1 MDLFKNVLFGNHAD
15 YGNDID
21 IESRNCPKSFM
32 MCTNNKLYIVDTRKF
47 MCDIEGFS
55 NFYHS
60 IS

>member
-1 MDLFKNVLFGNHAD
+1 
-15 YGNDID
+15 
-21 IESRNCPKSFM
+21 M
-32 MCTNNKLYIVDTRKF
+32 MCTNNKLYIVDPRKF